1 MAIKLDA
8 ELRQW
13 IDLDLDEE
21 GGPCLAQPTTCDK
34 LSATGATVALWVKVG
49 IPGEF
54 PGIISSRRTKTA
66 RGFQIGKTNTG
77 HLM

>member
-1 MAIKLDA
+1 MVIRLDA

-13 IDLDLDEE
+13 IDLNIHVI
-21 GGPCLAQPTTCDK
+21 GGPCIAQPDTCGD
-34 LSATGATVALWVKVG
+34 SGGTVALWVKVG

-54 PGIISSRRTKTA
+54 PGIISSRRTVKA
-66 RGFQIGKTNTG
+66 RGFQICQTNTG

>member
-21 GGPCLAQPTTCDK
+21 GWPCLAKPTTCHK
-34 LSATGATVALWVKVG
+34 PGATVTLWVKVG

-54 PGIISSRRTKTA
+54 PGIISSEKDENCQRISN
-66 RGFQIGKTNTG
+66 GPN
-77 HLM
+77 